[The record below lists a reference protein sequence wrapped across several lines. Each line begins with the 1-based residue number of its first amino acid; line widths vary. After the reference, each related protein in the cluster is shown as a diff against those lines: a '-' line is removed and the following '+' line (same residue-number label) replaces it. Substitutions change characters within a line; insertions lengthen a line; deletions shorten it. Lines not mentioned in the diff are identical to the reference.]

1 MIIILKYKNITKI
14 FFYKQKLLTA
24 GTVKS
29 KYRKNYP
36 PR

>member
-1 MIIILKYKNITKI
+1 MIIVLKYKNKIKI

-24 GTVKS
+24 GTVKR
-29 KYRKNYP
+29 KHRKNYL

>member
-1 MIIILKYKNITKI
+1 MLIILKYKNITKI

-29 KYRKNYP
+29 DEKTTH
-36 PR
+36 